1 MSEKTGISWT
11 DHTFNPWWGCA
22 HVSPGC
28 ANCYAETL
36 AARYGQDVW
45 GKQAPRRIFGDKH
58 WAEPLK
64 WDRQAK
70 AEGRQRRVFCASM
83 ADVFEP
89 HPSVLTERVRLWDLV
104 VRTAHLDWQI
114 LTKRPEN
121 AEFMTPWKTWPPN
134 VWLGTSVEDQ
144 QRADERIP
152 VLQNTYGPA
161 LRFLSVEPLIAP
173 VTLSKHLERGG
184 IDWIIVGGESGP
196 NRREMKHSW
205 LYRVVAEAQ
214 AYGVLVFVKQ
224 DSGPRSGMR
233 GDIDPELWALKQYPG
248 MAA

>member
-1 MSEKTGISWT
+1 MSEHTGISWT
-11 DHTFNPWWGCA
+11 DHTFNPWWGCS

-28 ANCYAETL
+28 SNCYAETL

-45 GKQAPRRIFGDKH
+45 GKHAPRRTFGDKH

-64 WDRQAK
+64 WNRQ
-70 AEGRQRRVFCASM
+70 GHSRVFCASM

-89 HPSVLTERVRLWDLV
+89 HPAVAAERSRLWTLIEE
-104 VRTAHLDWQI
+104 TPNLDWQI

-121 AEFMTPWKTWPPN
+121 AIDMAPERWDEGAWPAN

-152 VLQNTYGPA
+152 LLQEVPA
-161 LRFLSVEPLIAP
+161 CVRFLSVEPLIGP
-173 VTLSKHLERGG
+173 VMLSSHLERGG
-184 IDWIIVGGESGP
+184 IDWIIIGGESGP
-196 NRREMKHSW
+196 KRREMKHSW

-233 GDIDPELWALKQYPG
+233 GAIDPELWALKQYPG
-248 MAA
+248 AA